1 MGMALPLHFVMELMA
16 FFTGFRYYLYLRKDY
31 QDPISG
37 PNRLWILIGAALG
50 AFLCSRILGGLED
63 PVAFFDGSTHFLYYY
78 ANKTIVG
85 GLLGGLLGVELIKKA
100 IGEQSSSGDLFVY
113 PLLLAIIIGRIGC
126 FSAGVYEETYGIAS
140 PLPWAMD
147 LGDGIRR
154 HPAALYEILFLVILW
169 IGLWVSEQRTQRENG
184 LKFRLFMV
192 FYLLFRLSLDFIK
205 PGFRFSF
212 GLSVIQLACL
222 GGLLY
227 YGKTVFSLF
236 TAKKRG
242 ES

>member
-1 MGMALPLHFVMELMA
+1 MGMALPFHFLMELAA
-16 FFTGFRYYLYLRKDY
+16 FFMGFRYYLSLRKGY
-31 QDPISG
+31 EDPISG
-37 PNRLWILIGAALG
+37 SNRVWILIGAAFG
-50 AFLCSRILGGLED
+50 AFLFSRILGSLEN
-63 PVAFFDGSTHFLYYY
+63 PVAFFNGEQHFLYYY

-100 IGEQSSSGDLFVY
+100 IGERSSSGDLFVY

-140 PLPWAMD
+140 SLPWAMD

-154 HPAALYEILFLVILW
+154 HPVALYEIFFLAI
-169 IGLWVSEQRTQRENG
+169 LWVSLKMSEQYTERENG
-184 LKFRLFMV
+184 LKFRVFMV

-222 GGLLY
+222 VGLLY
-227 YGKTVFSLF
+227 YGKTVISVFSL
-236 TAKKRG
+236 KKG
-242 ES
+242 